1 MPRKPR
7 MYLPGVPCHVI
18 QRGNNRD
25 ACFFAEEDYLFY
37 RECLGSAARRY
48 RVAVH
53 AYVLMTN
60 HVHILMSPEDEA
72 GVSRVVQSVGRR
84 YVQYVNR
91 TYRRSGTLWEGRH
104 KSSLV
109 QAESYLMAC
118 QRYIELNPVRAGMV
132 EHPGDYRWSS
142 YNHNAWGHP
151 DPIISPHSLYLRL
164 SRYRSDRLGAYRDLF
179 DIELPPGDIHCIR
192 KAASFSMPLG
202 NNRFRD
208 QIESVLNRRIGQAY
222 RGRPRRGRE

>member
-7 MYLPGVPCHVI
+7 MYLPGVPCHVV

-25 ACFFAEEDYLFY
+25 ACFFAEEDYRFY
-37 RECLGSAARRY
+37 LECLGSAARRY

-60 HVHILMSPEDEA
+60 HVHILMSPEEEA

-109 QAESYLMAC
+109 QVETYFLSC

-132 EHPGDYRWSS
+132 RHPGDYRWSS
-142 YNHNAWGHP
+142 YHHNALGHH
-151 DPIISPHSLYLRL
+151 DSLIRPHLLYQG
-164 SRYRSDRLGAYRDLF
+164 LGCNKGTRHVAYRELF
-179 DIELPPGDIHCIR
+179 DIELPLEDIHRIR
-192 KAASFSMPLG
+192 KAATFSMPLG
-202 NNRFRD
+202 DNRFRE
-208 QIESVLNRRIGQAY
+208 QVESALNRRIGQTY
-222 RGRPRRGRE
+222 RGRPRKGE

>member
-1 MPRKPR
+1 

-37 RECLGSAARRY
+37 CECLGSAARRY

-109 QAESYLMAC
+109 QAEAYLMAC
-118 QRYIELNPVRAGMV
+118 QRYIELNPLRAGIV
-132 EHPGDYRWSS
+132 GHPGGYRWSS
-142 YNHNAWGHP
+142 YHHNALGHR
-151 DPIISPHSLYLRL
+151 DPLISPHGLYLDLDSNRDGRL
-164 SRYRSDRLGAYRDLF
+164 HAYRELF
-179 DIELPPGDIHCIR
+179 DIEMPPEDIHRIR
-192 KAASFSMPLG
+192 KAATFSMPLG
-202 NNRFRD
+202 NNRFRE
-208 QIESVLNRRIGQAY
+208 QIELALNRRIGQPY
-222 RGRPRRGRE
+222 RGRLRKGE